1 MSNPKISDIRSNS
14 KARFKVQQ
22 NTTKALQSKY
32 VGLQRNLYSLLLA
45 RVIDRLQVDSSGNI
59 LPSDANKVLIINS
72 GYLQRFL
79 DNKATP
85 QVIGIL
91 NDSFKRLDVLAFD
104 KASLFQNVNQL
115 KAGIQNRSKEV
126 LGLKPRG
133 QQEGG
138 FFSSMR
144 NDKTVYN
151 KVKAQLNFGVSA
163 QLSIDLFKKQTRDLI
178 LGNDNKL
185 GVIANFQELTM
196 QSGSASEMYDRFVQN
211 EYSRAIS
218 LNYAIYQGGEIET
231 TRPFCD
237 ARNAGVYTR
246 EEILAW
252 NNEDWEGK
260 KTPNNIILDAG
271 GYNCRHYYDWISYE
285 LARQL
290 RPDIAR
296 SAFDLV

>member
-45 RVIDRLQVDSSGNI
+45 RVINRLQVDASGNI

-91 NDSFKRLDVLAFD
+91 NDSFKRLDTLAFD

-115 KAGIQNRSKEV
+115 KAGIQNRTKEV

-133 QQEGG
+133 KEEGG
-138 FFSSMR
+138 FFSTMR

-163 QLSIDLFKKQTRDLI
+163 QLNIDLFKKQTRDLV

-237 ARNAGVYTR
+237 ERNAGVYTR
-246 EEILAW
+246 EEILDW

-285 LARQL
+285 LAVQL
-290 RPDIAR
+290 RPSIGR
-296 SAFDLV
+296 SSFDLV